1 MAAPKGGSRER
12 LLDTAERLF
21 AERGFDATSIRDIAA
36 ASGDTLGTLSYHFR
50 SKDLLL
56 TDVVRRRFHALG
68 EMRREKYRELVAARG
83 GKAQLED
90 VVAAVVVPFVER
102 ALSGGQEWASYIE
115 LLGRMMYVGHGVHVA
130 AIADLTDPLSTELL
144 GWLHAVAP
152 EASNADLAHAYRL
165 MIGTMI
171 DACSDSSARRVGRVS
186 GETESLMDAVAVR
199 DYLLAF
205 TVAGVGAILK
215 VRAD

>member
-21 AERGFDATSIRDIAA
+21 ADRGFDATSIRDIAA

-56 TDVVRRRFHALG
+56 IDVVRRRFHALG
-68 EMRREKYRELVAARG
+68 EMRREKYRELVALRG
-83 GKAQLED
+83 GRAQLED

-102 ALSGGQEWASYIE
+102 ALSGGQEWASYIQ

-144 GWLHAVAP
+144 GWLREVAP

-171 DACSDSSARRVGRVS
+171 DACSDSSATRVGRVS

-205 TVAGVGAILK
+205 AIAGVGAILK
-215 VRAD
+215 IRG